1 MPLPPGTPQPQ
12 VDFADLYD
20 AHPEYEA
27 RRRGDSF
34 ERAQI
39 DIEVRQ
45 FKLPNLLALLGG
57 QPPLSM
63 LEIGCATG
71 ELTAAFPVV
80 DGGWRLGVDISA
92 QNVAAARQRFPDLRF
107 EAGDFRAMQL
117 PLAEVV
123 LLSDVLEHVPDDAA
137 FLAQAARCGRRVLLN
152 LPLEDNWL
160 NRGRAYGPSDVSGHL
175 RAYSL
180 ADGLDLVGRAGLRTT
195 RWQQVWIHESPV
207 EAARRDLRKAQCGQ
221 AYAGGRFGQ
230 AVRRSVFGVASAVR
244 PLGRR
249 LFASNLFALV
259 ESS

>member
-1 MPLPPGTPQPQ
+1 MSLPPRTPEPP

-39 DIEVRQ
+39 DVEVRQ
-45 FKLPNLLALLGG
+45 FKLPHLLALLDGR
-57 QPPLSM
+57 PPASL

-71 ELTAAFPVV
+71 ELTAAFPVA

-92 QNVAAARQRFPDLRF
+92 QNVAAARQRFPGLRF
-107 EAGDFRAMQL
+107 EAGDFRAMRL
-117 PLAEVV
+117 PSADVV

-137 FLAQAARCGRRVLLN
+137 FLADAARCGRRVLLN

-160 NRGRAYGPSDVSGHL
+160 NRGRAYGPADVSGHL

-180 ADGLDLVGRAGLRTT
+180 ADGLALVGRAGLRAT
-195 RWQQVWIHESPV
+195 RWQQVWIHESPA
-207 EAARRDLRKAQCGQ
+207 EAARRELRTAHLGQ
-221 AYAGGRFGQ
+221 AYAGGRAGQ
-230 AVRRSVFGVASAVR
+230 ALRRGMFGLARAVR

-259 ESS
+259 EPS

>member
-1 MPLPPGTPQPQ
+1 MSLPPRTPESQ

-20 AHPEYEA
+20 AHPEYAA
-27 RRRGDSF
+27 RRRDDSF

-39 DIEVRQ
+39 DVEVRQ
-45 FKLPNLLALLGG
+45 FKLPQLLALLGDR
-57 QPPLSM
+57 PPASL

-71 ELTAAFPVV
+71 ELTAAFPVA
-80 DGGWRLGVDISA
+80 DAGWRLGVDISA
-92 QNVAAARQRFPDLRF
+92 QNVAAARQRFPAVRF

-117 PLAEVV
+117 PPADVV

-160 NRGRAYGPSDVSGHL
+160 NRGRAYGPADVSGHL
-175 RAYSL
+175 RAYAL
-180 ADGLDLVGRAGLRTT
+180 GDGLALVGRAGLRTI
-195 RWQQVWIHESPV
+195 RWRQVWFHESPA
-207 EAARRDLRKAQCGQ
+207 EAALRALRKAHLGH
-221 AYAGGRFGQ
+221 AYAGGPVGQ
-230 AVRRSVFGVASAVR
+230 AVRRGVFGLARTVR

-259 ESS
+259 EPS